1 MRHLPTYQALTVPR
15 NPTTSGNH
23 RPSWGKSLA
32 PIVALAMLTLSLVFP
47 YYEESTNETLLES
60 HRTYT
65 LFGAHGE
72 LSHPG
77 GGPDYIPLSEAMS
90 QPAPAIPPVLRIT
103 LTFVLGSL
111 SALALAITGPPHLSA
126 GTREKL
132 VLASAVLALAGSL
145 VFAMAFGIAWGRD
158 LTSPEIG
165 GPGPSSSFFGFLGTD
180 YGLTYSWGPGPGW
193 FLLVGSGTVM
203 AVGFALAVKR
213 RGTLAPPSPRKPPAK

>member
-1 MRHLPTYQALTVPR
+1 MPR

-72 LSHPG
+72 LSPPG